1 MAANDRKKR
10 IMEHLKL
17 TGNLNFKRRSPSSKP
32 ETSPTPITPTTP
44 TPPISPNS
52 RKKRIKEHLARSS
65 ANFNCF
71 SLSSQQRKQQIQE
84 HVRLSKG

>member
-1 MAANDRKKR
+1 MAANERKNR
-10 IMEHLKL
+10 IMEHLAL
-17 TGNLNFKRRSPSSKP
+17 TGNLNFKRRSPGFKP
-32 ETSPTPITPTTP
+32 EASPTPITLP
-44 TPPISPNS
+44 TPPISPDS

-65 ANFNCF
+65 ANFNDF